1 MKNYTK
7 YQDGT
12 LLLLRLVLAAI
23 FIVAG
28 YAKLPFWNGPV
39 EGVSE
44 TMSLLIKFLS
54 IVEPLGAIALIAG
67 FLTKWA
73 SLGLAIIMVGAI
85 FVLQFTMQTG
95 FSTATGTGWNF
106 PLILLSGCAILMA
119 FGAGKWS
126 IDSKRK

>member
-1 MKNYTK
+1 MKNDPK
-7 YQDGT
+7 YQNGA
-12 LLLLRLVLAAI
+12 LLFLRLVLAAI

-28 YAKLPFWNGPV
+28 YAKLPLWNGPI
-39 EGVSE
+39 EGMSE
-44 TMSLLIKFLS
+44 TMLLLMKFIS

-85 FVLQFTMQTG
+85 FILQFTMQTG
-95 FSTATGTGWNF
+95 FSTATGAGWNF
-106 PLILLSGCAILMA
+106 PLMLLAGCAILMA
-119 FGAGKWS
+119 FGAGKWA